1 MKRATPV
8 KLKQLLVKAATRH
21 QENFAQMSGNIS
33 TNDPAGKEFSANYAT
48 KSTRTLSVATS
59 NLCDH

>member
-1 MKRATPV
+1 MTTIQTTEIA
-8 KLKQLLVKAATRH
+8 KLTLHEESDTSETEAATRH

-48 KSTRTLSVATS
+48 KSTRTL
-59 NLCDH
+59 

>member
-48 KSTRTLSVATS
+48 KSTRTL
-59 NLCDH
+59 